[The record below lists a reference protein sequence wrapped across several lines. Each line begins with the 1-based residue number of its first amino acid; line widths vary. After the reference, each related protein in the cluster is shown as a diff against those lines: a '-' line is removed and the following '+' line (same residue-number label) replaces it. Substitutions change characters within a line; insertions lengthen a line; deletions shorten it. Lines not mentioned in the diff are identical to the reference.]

1 MSRHPNSARF
11 HEILAELG
19 ALHDRKQADYGRD
32 DDPFPNVRASEE
44 WGVAP
49 WVGAMVR
56 LNDKVKRLQTFAI
69 KGSLA
74 NEGVEDSLR
83 DIAVYAVIA
92 LVLWEQ
98 GAVLTKTGDSS
109 DELDVRTTPAECD
122 VSPPR
127 VETARDIMDRIHAAK
142 GPR

>member
-1 MSRHPNSARF
+1 MEPLRKNSTGSTSLDEIDPTFDGLPGVLRARYADALTCRHPFSVRF
-11 HEILAELG
+11 HELLAELG
-19 ALHDRKQADYGRD
+19 RLHDLKQADYGKD
-32 DDPFPNVRASEE
+32 EDPFANVRSSEE

-56 LNDKVKRLQTFAI
+56 LNDKVKRLQSFVRN
-69 KGSLA
+69 GSLN

-98 GAVLTKTGDSS
+98 GW
-109 DELDVRTTPAECD
+109 E
-122 VSPPR
+122 
-127 VETARDIMDRIHAAK
+127 
-142 GPR
+142 